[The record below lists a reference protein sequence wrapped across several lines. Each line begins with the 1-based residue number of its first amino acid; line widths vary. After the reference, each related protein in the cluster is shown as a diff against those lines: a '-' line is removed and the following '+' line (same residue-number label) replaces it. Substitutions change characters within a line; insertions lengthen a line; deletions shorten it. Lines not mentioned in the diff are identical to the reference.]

1 MKFRD
6 HLLQCAIFVSI
17 GLALLFLLAGSMH
30 FRLVRLLF
38 ATVVAGICL
47 GAEIFCAFRILQL
60 VWRWSSEATLHLVH
74 LCERRSPRSFDADEE
89 LKHI

>member
-6 HLLQCAIFVSI
+6 LLLQSAIFVAS
-17 GLALLFLLAGSMH
+17 GLALLFLFASSMH

-47 GAEIFCAFRILQL
+47 VAEIFCAFKLFHL
-60 VWRWSSEATLHLVH
+60 MWRWSSKATLNLVH
-74 LCERRSPRSFDADEE
+74 LCERRTSSGLLTET
-89 LKHI
+89 KN